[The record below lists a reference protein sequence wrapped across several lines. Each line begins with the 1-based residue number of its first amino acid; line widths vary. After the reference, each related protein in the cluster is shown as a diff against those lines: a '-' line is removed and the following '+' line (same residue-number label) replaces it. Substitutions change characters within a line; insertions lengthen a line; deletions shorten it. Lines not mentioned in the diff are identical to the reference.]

1 MFGRLFGTKQG
12 GGGGGNAKKPSANL
26 NDSIQQLRGAVTAL
40 DKREV
45 HMEKKIQV
53 CLNNAKEKSKKR
65 DKKGALYELK
75 KKKQLEN
82 QLNSIQGKKL
92 NLETQIMALEDAH
105 LNKET
110 LKAMKTSSQAM
121 KATVKESDLD
131 KADELMEDLNEN
143 MDMINEMNEAMS
155 QPIGNM
161 MDDDELEAELAE
173 LEELEADELLNDMQD
188 APMSNKPQST
198 FDANAMPDAPN
209 NAISKPAAQE
219 EDAELAVLEAMMN
232 WLFHLLAVSVCASM
246 S

>member
-12 GGGGGNAKKPSANL
+12 GGGGGNAKKAAPDL
-26 NDSIQQLRGAVTAL
+26 NTSIQQLRQAVTQL

-45 HMEKKIQV
+45 HLEKKIQI
-53 CLNNAKEKSKKR
+53 CLNTAKAKSKKR

-110 LKAMKTSSQAM
+110 LKAMKGSANAM

-131 KADELMEDLNEN
+131 KADEVMEELQEAQDT
-143 MDMINEMNEAMS
+143 IQEMNEALA
-155 QPIGNM
+155 QPFGQ
-161 MDDDELEAELAE
+161 DFDEDELDAELAE
-173 LEELEADELLNDMQD
+173 LEELEADELLNDMTD
-188 APMSNKPQST
+188 APQQNAHQST
-198 FDANAMPDAPN
+198 FDANVMPDAPN
-209 NAISKPAAQE
+209 SAIKPAAT
-219 EDAELAVLEAMMN
+219 EDDEMAELEAMMN
-232 WLFHLLAVSVCASM
+232 
-246 S
+246 

>member
-12 GGGGGNAKKPSANL
+12 GGGNAKKAAPDL
-26 NDSIQQLRGAVTAL
+26 NSSIQSLRQAVTQL

-45 HMEKKIQV
+45 HLEKKIQI
-53 CLNNAKEKSKKR
+53 CLNTAKEKSKRR

-110 LKAMKTSSQAM
+110 LKAMKTSANAM

-131 KADELMEDLNEN
+131 KADELMEDINEA
-143 MDMINEMNEAMS
+143 MDQVNEMNEAMS
-155 QPIGNM
+155 QPLGQV

-173 LEELEADELLNDMQD
+173 LEELEADELLNDMTEAPQQQNAPQTNYD
-188 APMSNKPQST
+188 AM
-198 FDANAMPDAPN
+198 DMPDAPS
-209 NAISKPAAQE
+209 NAIKKPAAA
-219 EDAELAVLEAMMN
+219 DDGLDDELQALEAMMN
-232 WLFHLLAVSVCASM
+232 
-246 S
+246 